1 MEHTTQKKEMR
12 VFLFVIQLFLSPML
26 FERRLKYLCSLCDEF
41 TRLCGISCFVFESS
55 RRSSLSSSSFVS
67 IGSGERQQSG
77 RLRGGFVEDRNE
89 RIQWGKRPR
98 LLINTDVVFF
108 SLSLS
113 LNSLFL
119 SRSTTK
125 RITKRGENVVRE
137 RGFRRG
143 VRGGHDPDGWF

>member
-41 TRLCGISCFVFESS
+41 TRLCGVSCFVFESS

-98 LLINTDVVFF
+98 LLIKTDIVFF

-119 SRSTTK
+119 SRLLKKDYKTRGK
-125 RITKRGENVVRE
+125 RRS
-137 RGFRRG
+137 
-143 VRGGHDPDGWF
+143 

>member
-67 IGSGERQQSG
+67 IGSGERQQSS
-77 RLRGGFVEDRNE
+77 RLRGFVEDRNE

-98 LLINTDVVFF
+98 LPINTDIVFF
-108 SLSLS
+108 SLSLFSLSFSFS
-113 LNSLFL
+113 LNDEKDYKTRGKR
-119 SRSTTK
+119 RS
-125 RITKRGENVVRE
+125 
-137 RGFRRG
+137 
-143 VRGGHDPDGWF
+143 